1 MLRYFKKI
9 RDEPTSNK
17 SSPPPPPPPP
27 PPPLPASLDADSNE
41 YPSDPGLRK
50 HILEYN
56 VNERE
61 IVRHY
66 YLQKGPFQP
75 KNHEF
80 PWRSC
85 PKEKRRFRTIW
96 FSLHPNWL
104 EYSIA
109 KDAAFCL
116 YCYLFKA
123 DHGGQSGGDSFVT
136 EGFKNWR
143 KKENFNEHVGN
154 QSSIHNRCMMAA
166 YDLMNQKQH
175 IETCLINQ
183 SSQVAIDYRV
193 RLTASIDCIR
203 FLVRQGLAFRGH
215 DESTN
220 SLNHGNFLELLR
232 FLADHN
238 EDINRVA
245 LDNAPSNLK
254 LTSPDIQKDIIRSIA
269 YLTTNSILGDLGDK
283 LFTILVDEA
292 RDISVKEQMAVAL
305 RFVDERGN
313 IVERFLGLVHVSDT
327 TALSLKTAIDSLLC
341 QHGLSISNLR
351 GQGYDGASNMRGEF
365 NGLKSLIMME
375 NPSAYYV
382 HCFAHQLQ
390 LTLVAVAENHIR
402 ISTFFDVVA
411 QLNNIVGASCKR
423 RDILREKQF
432 EKVIKGICNGDIF
445 TGQGMNQEMTLK
457 RAGSTRWGSHY
468 NTLLSLIHLYPSIID
483 VLLFVEEEGKDHK
496 QRAQANNLLE
506 LIGKYEFIFQ
516 MHLMKNI
523 LGVTNDLSQALQR
536 KDQDIVNAMIL
547 VRSSKHQLQTMRDD
561 GWDLLLNE
569 VSLFCV
575 KYEVVTPHME
585 DLFVFHG
592 RSRRNIEGRT
602 NLHYYRVETFYE
614 VIDLQLQELNNRF
627 NEVNTELLL
636 CMSCLDP
643 SNSFSAYDKRKLL
656 QFAQFYPSD
665 FSPIELMHL
674 EPQLDN
680 FIFDMRSSNQFS
692 EVVGIS
698 QLAKRMIQLKKH
710 HLYPLVYLLLKLA
723 LLLLVATATVERV
736 FSAMKIIKTS
746 LRNRL
751 GDDMVNDCLIPYIER
766 DVFDTIDN
774 EAIIQHFQ
782 NMKSRRVIL

>member
-27 PPPLPASLDADSNE
+27 PPPLPAPLDADSNE

-61 IVRHY
+61 IVRRY

-85 PKEKRRFRTIW
+85 PEEKRKFRAIW

-123 DHGGQSGGDSFVT
+123 DQGGQSGGDSFVT

-143 KKENFNEHVGN
+143 KKEKFNEHVGN

-175 IETCLINQ
+175 IETCLVNQ

-269 YLTTNSILGDLGDK
+269 YLTSNSILGDLGDE

-423 RDILREKQF
+423 RDILRDKQF

-445 TGQGMNQEMTLK
+445 TGQ
-457 RAGSTRWGSHY
+457 
-468 NTLLSLIHLYPSIID
+468 
-483 VLLFVEEEGKDHK
+483 
-496 QRAQANNLLE
+496 
-506 LIGKYEFIFQ
+506 
-516 MHLMKNI
+516 
-523 LGVTNDLSQALQR
+523 
-536 KDQDIVNAMIL
+536 
-547 VRSSKHQLQTMRDD
+547 
-561 GWDLLLNE
+561 
-569 VSLFCV
+569 
-575 KYEVVTPHME
+575 
-585 DLFVFHG
+585 
-592 RSRRNIEGRT
+592 
-602 NLHYYRVETFYE
+602 
-614 VIDLQLQELNNRF
+614 VIDLQLQELNSRF
-627 NEVNTELLL
+627 NEVNKELLL

-665 FSPIELMHL
+665 FSPMELMHL

-698 QLAKRMIQLKKH
+698 QLVKRMVQLKKH
-710 HLYPLVYLLLKLA
+710 RLYPLVYLLLKLA
-723 LLLLVATATVERV
+723 LLLPVATATVERV

-782 NMKSRRVIL
+782 I

>member
-27 PPPLPASLDADSNE
+27 PPPLPAPLDADSNE

-61 IVRHY
+61 IVRRY

-85 PKEKRRFRTIW
+85 PKEKRRFRAIW

-109 KDAAFCL
+109 KDATFCL

-143 KKENFNEHVGN
+143 KKEKFNEHVGN

-175 IETCLINQ
+175 IETCLVNQ

-269 YLTTNSILGDLGDK
+269 YLTTNSILGDLGDE

-313 IVERFLGLVHVSDT
+313 LIERFLGLVHVSDT

-411 QLNNIVGASCKR
+411 QLNNIVGVSCKR
-423 RDILREKQF
+423 RDILHDKQF

-445 TGQGMNQEMTLK
+445 TGQ
-457 RAGSTRWGSHY
+457 
-468 NTLLSLIHLYPSIID
+468 
-483 VLLFVEEEGKDHK
+483 EEGKDHK

-575 KYEVVTPHME
+575 KYE
-585 DLFVFHG
+585 
-592 RSRRNIEGRT
+592 
-602 NLHYYRVETFYE
+602 
-614 VIDLQLQELNNRF
+614 ELNSRF

-665 FSPIELMHL
+665 FPPMELMHL

-698 QLAKRMIQLKKH
+698 QLAKRMVQLKKH
-710 HLYPLVYLLLKLA
+710 RLYPLVYLLLKLA
-723 LLLLVATATVERV
+723 LLLPVATATVERV

-774 EAIIQHFQ
+774 EAII
-782 NMKSRRVIL
+782 

>member
-27 PPPLPASLDADSNE
+27 PPLPPAPLDADSNE

-61 IVRHY
+61 IVRRY
-66 YLQKGPFQP
+66 YLQKALQKMRLFVFIAIYSKRIMVVKMVVILLLLRDLKIRERK
-75 KNHEF
+75 KN
-80 PWRSC
+80 
-85 PKEKRRFRTIW
+85 
-96 FSLHPNWL
+96 LMNML
-104 EYSIA
+104 EIR
-109 KDAAFCL
+109 AAF
-116 YCYLFKA
+116 
-123 DHGGQSGGDSFVT
+123 T
-136 EGFKNWR
+136 
-143 KKENFNEHVGN
+143 
-154 QSSIHNRCMMAA
+154 
-166 YDLMNQKQH
+166 
-175 IETCLINQ
+175 
-183 SSQVAIDYRV
+183 
-193 RLTASIDCIR
+193 TASIDCIR
-203 FLVRQGLAFRGH
+203 FLVRQGVAFHGH

-269 YLTTNSILGDLGDK
+269 YLTTNSILGDLRDE

-292 RDISVKEQMAVAL
+292 RDISIKEQMAVAL

-313 IVERFLGLVHVSDT
+313 IVERFLGIVHVSDT

-351 GQGYDGASNMRGEF
+351 GQGYDGASSMRGEF

-445 TGQGMNQEMTLK
+445 TGQ
-457 RAGSTRWGSHY
+457 
-468 NTLLSLIHLYPSIID
+468 
-483 VLLFVEEEGKDHK
+483 EEGKDHK

-547 VRSSKHQLQTMRDD
+547 VRSSKHQLQSMRDD

-585 DLFVFHG
+585 DLFVFDG
-592 RSRRNIEGRT
+592 RSR
-602 NLHYYRVETFYE
+602 
-614 VIDLQLQELNNRF
+614 
-627 NEVNTELLL
+627 
-636 CMSCLDP
+636 
-643 SNSFSAYDKRKLL
+643 
-656 QFAQFYPSD
+656 
-665 FSPIELMHL
+665 
-674 EPQLDN
+674 
-680 FIFDMRSSNQFS
+680 
-692 EVVGIS
+692 
-698 QLAKRMIQLKKH
+698 
-710 HLYPLVYLLLKLA
+710 
-723 LLLLVATATVERV
+723 
-736 FSAMKIIKTS
+736 
-746 LRNRL
+746 
-751 GDDMVNDCLIPYIER
+751 
-766 DVFDTIDN
+766 
-774 EAIIQHFQ
+774 
-782 NMKSRRVIL
+782 